1 MSLKQL
7 GEYLKQ
13 LAQTDYT
20 IKTGRTKA
28 PVAMEQF
35 VLQLSNR

>member
-1 MSLKQL
+1 
-7 GEYLKQ
+7 
-13 LAQTDYT
+13 LAETDYA

-35 VLQLSNR
+35 VLRLTEI